1 MGIFQ
6 RLATVIRA
14 NINALI
20 GRAEDP
26 KKVLEQSL
34 VDMREQLTKTK
45 QDVASAIADEK
56 KLHAQVEREKKQA
69 DDWERRAMLA
79 VQEGR
84 DDLAKQALMRH
95 SEHLQNA
102 QQLHETWVRH
112 KADTDSL
119 KSSLRQMNDRIE
131 DMKRKKN
138 VLIARQKRA
147 EAQGRIQA
155 TLSSMG
161 DKSAMETFQRM
172 EEKIDD
178 MERQALAAAELAGE
192 LTGDSLQEE
201 FQALEYHG
209 SADQQLIELKQ
220 KMGVLQDGD
229 SATPQQLTSGGA
241 PGEEAQDAEL
251 VEGDEKPQ
259 GG

>member
-1 MGIFQ
+1 MGIFS
-6 RLATVIRA
+6 RMMTVIKA

-34 VDMREQLTKTK
+34 VEMREQLTRTK
-45 QDVASAIADEK
+45 QDVAAAIADEK
-56 KLHAQVEREKKQA
+56 KLQAQVERERKQA

-102 QQLHETWVRH
+102 QQLHETWTRH
-112 KADTDSL
+112 KADTENL

-147 EAQGRIQA
+147 EAQGRIQQ
-155 TLSSMG
+155 TLSSMDDRG
-161 DKSAMETFQRM
+161 AMETFERM

-192 LTGDSLQEE
+192 LEGDSLKKE
-201 FQALEYHG
+201 FAALEYHG
-209 SADQQLIELKQ
+209 SADQRLLELKQ
-220 KMGVLQDGD
+220 KMGLLEAGENGE
-229 SATPQQLTSGGA
+229 PQQLGA
-241 PGEEAQDAEL
+241 GDQRSDGVEDAEL
-251 VEGDEKPQ
+251 VEGDEEPQ
-259 GG
+259 RG